1 MRIDNPSLT
10 TPASGVLANCTGL
23 PLTTGVTGTLAAT
36 NGGTDNA
43 LYAVG
48 DLLYASTTTAL
59 AKLADV
65 ATGNALISGGVGV
78 APAYGK
84 VGLTT
89 HISGTLPIANG
100 GTNSTAPPTAGG
112 AAYGTGTANAYTA
125 AGTAGQVLKS
135 AGASAP
141 TWGGISGG
149 TF

>member
-10 TPASGVLANCTGL
+10 TPGSGVLTNCTGL

-36 NGGTDNA
+36 KGGTGNA
-43 LYAVG
+43 TYAVG
-48 DLLYASTTTAL
+48 DLLYADTASTVWR
-59 AKLADV
+59 LADV
-65 ATGNALISGGVGV
+65 ATGSAIISGGVGV
-78 APAYGK
+78 APGYGK

-100 GTNSTAPPTAGG
+100 GTNSTAAPTAGG
-112 AAYGTGTANAYTA
+112 SSYGTGTANAYTA

-135 AGASAP
+135 AGAGAP